1 MIKKIK
7 GNEKW
12 AITFE
17 RYCKPLKMNDVLK
30 YDENGMIDCE
40 EGMDDIKLF
49 NFDEELQML
58 IGKYGGETFE
68 KYIFKLI

>member
-1 MIKKIK
+1 M
-7 GNEKW
+7 

-17 RYCKPLKMNDVLK
+17 RYCKPLKMNDILK

-49 NFDEELQML
+49 NFDEN
-58 IGKYGGETFE
+58 TDV
-68 KYIFKLI
+68 